1 MDGTAVRDGQ
11 GVDVGARIDEIRNE
25 MPETYAAIKRKADQI
40 GNLAYQLVRAGI
52 RGQANSFYAIERG
65 FVVGTPFDLPNV
77 EPELARVMVQFG
89 CRSLIMW
96 GPQAQKV
103 VTDGTH

>member
-1 MDGTAVRDGQ
+1 MDGTAVTDGQ
-11 GVDVGARIDEIRNE
+11 GVDVGARIREIQTQ

-52 RGQANSFYAIERG
+52 RGRPNSFYAIERG
-65 FVVGTPFDLPNV
+65 YVVGTPFDLPNV
-77 EPELARVMVQFG
+77 EPELARLILQFG

-96 GPQAQKV
+96 GPQAQKA